1 MKTKIKKIYSIGF
14 LKEIWFKQTIL
25 QVFLTFILIGCLG
38 AWYNSYLQNK
48 LDERQR
54 KYENYKFQLDKKD
67 STINMVAENI
77 NLRYLNSDRI
87 ISSINSDKIWLDY
100 MSSVTEWNLKI
111 EQMRSNIA
119 TYYTDRW
126 DMASELI
133 DYTES
138 TDISSDS
145 IPKSI
150 HYKFVKLHKYIIEI
164 KKGDKSKIK
173 YAEILLSKI
182 REQKDKLLTS
192 MIEDQIII
200 NGNLK

>member
-100 MSSVTEWNLKI
+100 MSSVTEWNLKVG
-111 EQMRSNIA
+111 R
-119 TYYTDRW
+119 
-126 DMASELI
+126 ASC
-133 DYTES
+133 
-138 TDISSDS
+138 
-145 IPKSI
+145 
-150 HYKFVKLHKYIIEI
+150 
-164 KKGDKSKIK
+164 
-173 YAEILLSKI
+173 
-182 REQKDKLLTS
+182 RERV
-192 MIEDQIII
+192 
-200 NGNLK
+200 